1 MTKGR
6 ENSGLQNDDPPS
18 YRTIEN
24 QPVRNY
30 APLLA
35 VNKIG
40 LSGANQTRT
49 L

>member
-6 ENSGLQNDDPPS
+6 ENSGFQNDD
-18 YRTIEN
+18 RTIEN

-30 APLLA
+30 AQLLA

-40 LSGANQTRT
+40 LSDANQTRT